1 MTGIRNIISALI
13 LRIAPRL
20 RFPQLFAL
28 TLGLFLLDLIIP
40 DLIPFVDEL
49 ILGLAALLLGSWKAG
64 KEEQQEAQNE
74 PPDHEDDIIVEAT
87 VVDDEKRSG
96 RSSKA

>member
-1 MTGIRNIISALI
+1 MAGIRNIISALI

-28 TLGLFLLDLIIP
+28 TLGLFLLDLVIP

-74 PPDHEDDIIVEAT
+74 PPDHEDDIIVKAT

>member
-1 MTGIRNIISALI
+1 MAGIRNIISALI
-13 LRIAPRL
+13 FRTAPRL

-28 TLGLFLLDLIIP
+28 TLGLFLLDLVIP

-49 ILGLAALLLGSWKAG
+49 ILGLATLLLGSWKAG
-64 KEEQQEAQNE
+64 KEEQQEQE
-74 PPDHEDDIIVEAT
+74 EEQDREDDIIVEAT

>member
-28 TLGLFLLDLIIP
+28 TLGLFLLDLVIP
-40 DLIPFVDEL
+40 DLIPL
-49 ILGLAALLLGSWKAG
+49 C
-64 KEEQQEAQNE
+64 
-74 PPDHEDDIIVEAT
+74 
-87 VVDDEKRSG
+87 
-96 RSSKA
+96 